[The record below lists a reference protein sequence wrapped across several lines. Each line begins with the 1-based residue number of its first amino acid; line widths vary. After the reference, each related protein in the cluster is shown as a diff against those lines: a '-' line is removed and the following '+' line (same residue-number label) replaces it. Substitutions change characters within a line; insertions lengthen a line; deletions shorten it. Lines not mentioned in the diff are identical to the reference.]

1 MVATRGWNTEPER
14 QLRSELHG
22 MGLRFRLH
30 RRPVSG
36 IRREADIVFTAA
48 RVAVLMDG
56 CFWHGCP
63 LHATTPKANA
73 EFWKEKLAAN
83 IRRDRD
89 TDARLKAA
97 GWTVIRVWE
106 HDDRSAAAR
115 RISRIVGRNR
125 KRLQI
130 RGGRRPWQMPC

>member
-1 MVATRGWNTEPER
+1 
-14 QLRSELHG
+14 
-22 MGLRFRLH
+22 
-30 RRPVSG
+30 
-36 IRREADIVFTAA
+36 
-48 RVAVLMDG
+48 VAVLVDG

-83 IRRDRD
+83 LRRDRD

-106 HDDRSAAAR
+106 HDDRRAAAR

-130 RGGRRPWQMPC
+130 RGARASWQMPR